1 MHSTRG
7 VVEPQPSVCRCC
19 ITALIHAAQ
28 TAGSAGSNGA
38 SPTNRCHALKCRG
51 ATTVSTGTPRSSSAS
66 SSATKPPFSASSAPN
81 RLQTTRSGCRSIAS
95 RRTWLAR
102 ANPCGSALQAVDPAA
117 RDCDTMYSTP
127 VSMSVNT
134 VSVRHPAAGSRCAI
148 SRPSTFRPWRR
159 CCATKAWSRAS
170 TSLRQSCSIAATG
183 ADLSYPGSWLIW
195 LWRSGL
201 SARPRRDHAG
211 GRPIGSIHSLIA
223 LSCRKRAGETK
234 PSTASD
240 VIKKPA
246 TFACRKNSN
255 ALLCVAGHS
264 VKPLSVASLRHSGVT
279 FTGIVMPVVGG
290 VVG

>member
-51 ATTVSTGTPRSSSAS
+51 ATTVSTGTPRSSSAD

-134 VSVRHPAAGSRCAI
+134 VSVRHPAAGSRRAI
-148 SRPSTFRPWRR
+148 SRPAPSVLGAAAAPRR
-159 CCATKAWSRAS
+159 LGAGHRHRCVSRARS
-170 TSLRQSCSIAATG
+170 QQPAQICRIRVRGSSGCGVRVYRPAHGGITPAGARSVQFILSLRC
-183 ADLSYPGSWLIW
+183 
-195 LWRSGL
+195 
-201 SARPRRDHAG
+201 
-211 GRPIGSIHSLIA
+211 
-223 LSCRKRAGETK
+223 RAGSAPER
-234 PSTASD
+234 PSHRLR
-240 VIKKPA
+240 A
-246 TFACRKNSN
+246 T
-255 ALLCVAGHS
+255 
-264 VKPLSVASLRHSGVT
+264 
-279 FTGIVMPVVGG
+279 
-290 VVG
+290 